1 MSRLKTDA
9 IRNVNASVDGIT
21 LDTSGNVAIPNELQ
35 LADKIVHTGD
45 TNTAIRFLANDTVSV
60 ETAGTERLRV
70 TSAGSLIVGNQTASN
85 YKLCVSEAAHTR
97 VEVIST
103 NNNSAGA
110 WFKVFNGGS
119 ITSQSTIRT
128 SGGSLQIY
136 TGTSSES
143 ERLRIDQYGR
153 VMIGTTT
160 AGDGGADDLNIAT
173 TGQTG
178 ITIRSGT
185 GSGGQIYFAD
195 GTSGD
200 DRQRGIISY
209 QHGGNYMRFY
219 TDALERLR
227 IDSSGRVMINT
238 TVEGRATYGEALT
251 IAGSGHCG
259 MTIRSGT
266 TSYGILHFSD
276 GTSGADEYSGMVE
289 YLQGTNRMRL
299 FAGGKYNI
307 VLNGGGSTEI
317 NHDENKRIS
326 TTTAG
331 VSITRQNAGEYFN
344 INANYGGSGD
354 QAIECSGDLTFYT
367 NASNIAARLDQDGL
381 KFNGD
386 TAAVNGLNDY
396 EEGTYTPVITCAT
409 SGGYNLNSSYYTM
422 AYRKIGSFVHIQGY
436 ISIVSESG
444 TPNGALRITLPKT
457 AAALTQNADYTG
469 IKILVRNHGSSNIY
483 NQVAVTHGN
492 GSYFNI
498 LFDDGN
504 GASTYMTHAH
514 VDTDWQFFISGGY
527 IAT

>member
-45 TNTAIRFLANDTVSV
+45 TNTAIRFSGADTVSV

-185 GSGGQIYFAD
+185 GSGGQIFFAD

-219 TDALERLR
+219 TDALERFR
-227 IDSSGRVMINT
+227 IDSNGMSKFTRGST
-238 TVEGRATYGEALT
+238 GTVGHFYANARESNILIQNDARTWKIVNYDYGNNGTDHL
-251 IAGSGHCG
+251 GFHD
-259 MTIRSGT
+259 GT
-266 TSYGILHFSD
+266 TDRVIIQNTGGIS
-276 GTSGADEYSGMVE
+276 
-289 YLQGTNRMRL
+289 
-299 FAGGKYNI
+299 
-307 VLNGGGSTEI
+307 
-317 NHDENKRIS
+317 
-326 TTTAG
+326 
-331 VSITRQNAGEYFN
+331 
-344 INANYGGSGD
+344 
-354 QAIECSGDLTFYT
+354 
-367 NASNIAARLDQDGL
+367 
-381 KFNGD
+381 FNGD
-386 TAAVNGLNDY
+386 TATSNALSDY
-396 EEGTYTPVITCAT
+396 EEGTFSFNESTISVSNYGMRYVKIGKMVYLTGRIVL
-409 SGGYNLNSSYYTM
+409 GNSSDSGIVNMTGIPFSPDTNISNS
-422 AYRKIGSFVHIQGY
+422 AQAGY
-436 ISIVSESG
+436 VGESNITNSLTPIHFALETSG
-444 TPNGALRITLPKT
+444 TPVVRIRTDNMT
-457 AAALTQNADYTG
+457 AITRSQAAG
-469 IKILVRNHGSSNIY
+469 Y
-483 NQVAVTHGN
+483 NYRFSMWYLA
-492 GSYFNI
+492 
-498 LFDDGN
+498 
-504 GASTYMTHAH
+504 AS
-514 VDTDWQFFISGGY
+514 
-527 IAT
+527 